1 MSEYVDLQ
9 RELEL
14 QYKRYLGV
22 TKLNGYQ
29 WWGLVSAAGMMEII
43 LEGDVR
49 ATFKKEYRIDR
60 MEKYL
65 NYLKMENA
73 KKDMTLSF
81 GERRYRLTEVP
92 QPWFMIDLAAPYEDF
107 KSEGDEAGQRATI
120 DVALLMPVP
129 AQLRRY
135 KYACIHIN
143 DKFYA
148 YSVINGTETAF

>member
-9 RELEL
+9 RELENE
-14 QYKRYLGV
+14 YKRYLG
-22 TKLNGYQ
+22 TDKLNGYQ
-29 WWGLVSAAGMMEII
+29 WYHLVGQAGMVEII

-49 ATFKKEYRIDR
+49 ATFKKQYRIER

-73 KKDMTLSF
+73 KKDMTISF
-81 GERRYRLTEVP
+81 GDRKYRLEEVG

-107 KSEGDEAGQRATI
+107 KSEGDQEGYRSTI

-148 YSVINGTETAF
+148 YSLINNTAI